1 MHFSR
6 KRPKVL
12 TYRGV
17 KEPGQEYPALRAV
30 MSEKYTPLDNV
41 DVLRIIEPH
50 IAGYEVALQ
59 YKAPSHSW
67 TAIAIELK
75 DVLANTVLDTIRL
88 STIAPN
94 DLEVIE
100 ALKLLPLLRRQP
112 FA

>member
-1 MHFSR
+1 MWSLRREAVAGAQEIAWQQPRRAAHSFPTLSSAR
-6 KRPKVL
+6 ASHRRV
-12 TYRGV
+12 RGCPPV
-17 KEPGQEYPALRAV
+17 
-30 MSEKYTPLDNV
+30 
-41 DVLRIIEPH
+41 
-50 IAGYEVALQ
+50 

-67 TAIAIELK
+67 TAIAIKLK

>member
-1 MHFSR
+1 LLGNSQ
-6 KRPKVL
+6 
-12 TYRGV
+12 G
-17 KEPGQEYPALRAV
+17 
-30 MSEKYTPLDNV
+30 TPLIRFKRYL
-41 DVLRIIEPH
+41 LREHH
-50 IAGYEVALQ
+50 IAGYEVALR

-88 STIAPN
+88 STMAPN

>member
-1 MHFSR
+1 LLGNSQ
-6 KRPKVL
+6 
-12 TYRGV
+12 G
-17 KEPGQEYPALRAV
+17 
-30 MSEKYTPLDNV
+30 TPLIRFQRYL
-41 DVLRIIEPH
+41 LREHH
-50 IAGYEVALQ
+50 IAGYEVALR

-88 STIAPN
+88 SAIAPN

>member
-1 MHFSR
+1 MGAARAMAFLLQQGTSR
-6 KRPKVL
+6 
-12 TYRGV
+12 
-17 KEPGQEYPALRAV
+17 EAE
-30 MSEKYTPLDNV
+30 E
-41 DVLRIIEPH
+41 
-50 IAGYEVALQ
+50 
-59 YKAPSHSW
+59 
-67 TAIAIELK
+67 TAIAIELN

>member
-1 MHFSR
+1 LLGNSQGAPLIRFQR
-6 KRPKVL
+6 YL
-12 TYRGV
+12 
-17 KEPGQEYPALRAV
+17 LR
-30 MSEKYTPLDNV
+30 EH
-41 DVLRIIEPH
+41 H
-50 IAGYEVALQ
+50 IAGYEVALR

-75 DVLANTVLDTIRL
+75 DVLTNTVLDTIRL